1 MPQTDF
7 NQQEQLAE
15 ARRLRRLEQR
25 KRQRVQIRLVLF
37 VLLIIAV
44 LSAVLI
50 FRGCRADRSAASQP
64 SAPKSSADQITTE
77 PDLTITVAAVGD
89 IMIDDDLLAAALQ
102 ENGTY
107 DFSRSFAAV
116 AGMTGSYRR
125 RSRTNRAAASA
136 LPSSR

>member
-50 FRGCRADRSAASQP
+50 FRGCRADKAAANQP

-89 IMIDDDLLAAALQ
+89 IMIDDDLLAAVKQAM
-102 ENGTY
+102 
-107 DFSRSFAAV
+107 A
-116 AGMTGSYRR
+116 
-125 RSRTNRAAASA
+125 
-136 LPSSR
+136 

>member
-25 KRQRVQIRLVLF
+25 KRQRVQIRPCALRPAHH
-37 VLLIIAV
+37 AV
-44 LSAVLI
+44 LSARLLI
-50 FRGCRADRSAASQP
+50 FRGCRADKTAANQP
-64 SAPKSSADQITTE
+64 SAPKAASNQITTE

-89 IMIDDDLLAAALQ
+89 IMIDDDLLAAALPRK
-102 ENGTY
+102 NGTH

-116 AGMTGSYRR
+116 AGRPAPPMS
-125 RSRTNRAAASA
+125 RSAI
-136 LPSSR
+136 SS

>member
-50 FRGCRADRSAASQP
+50 FRGCRADKTAANQP
-64 SAPKSSADQITTE
+64 SAPKAASNQITTE

-89 IMIDDDLLAAALQ
+89 IMIDDDLLAAALRKM
-102 ENGTY
+102 GHTT
-107 DFSRSFAAV
+107 S
-116 AGMTGSYRR
+116 
-125 RSRTNRAAASA
+125 RAA
-136 LPSSR
+136 LPPSRA

>member
-50 FRGCRADRSAASQP
+50 FRGCRADKTAANQL
-64 SAPKSSADQITTE
+64 SAPKA
-77 PDLTITVAAVGD
+77 P
-89 IMIDDDLLAAALQ
+89 Q
-102 ENGTY
+102 EHG
-107 DFSRSFAAV
+107 
-116 AGMTGSYRR
+116 
-125 RSRTNRAAASA
+125 
-136 LPSSR
+136 

>member
-50 FRGCRADRSAASQP
+50 FRGCRADKTAAISSPRPRRHPIKSQRN
-64 SAPKSSADQITTE
+64 QT
-77 PDLTITVAAVGD
+77 
-89 IMIDDDLLAAALQ
+89 
-102 ENGTY
+102 
-107 DFSRSFAAV
+107 
-116 AGMTGSYRR
+116 
-125 RSRTNRAAASA
+125 
-136 LPSSR
+136 

>member
-50 FRGCRADRSAASQP
+50 FRGCRAD
-64 SAPKSSADQITTE
+64 KTADI
-77 PDLTITVAAVGD
+77 
-89 IMIDDDLLAAALQ
+89 
-102 ENGTY
+102 
-107 DFSRSFAAV
+107 
-116 AGMTGSYRR
+116 
-125 RSRTNRAAASA
+125 
-136 LPSSR
+136 